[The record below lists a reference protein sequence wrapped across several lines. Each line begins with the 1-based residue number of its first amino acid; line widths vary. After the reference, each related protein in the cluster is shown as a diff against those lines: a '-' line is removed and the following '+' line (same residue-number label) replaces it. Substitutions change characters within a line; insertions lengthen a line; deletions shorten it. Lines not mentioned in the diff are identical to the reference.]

1 MEETTKKTHIFN
13 KIEDYI
19 SFGLLFLL
27 VALLLIEAVLRK
39 TINGSVGA
47 SHYIELILI
56 WLCFISAVITS
67 REKKHLAMSAGIDS
81 VKEPYKTI
89 IELIISFLCIF
100 ILTSLSFISIHYV
113 FQAFFPEDTIGIF
126 PLIPVL
132 LIIPVCVIIMAVR
145 AIIHIKKRIISL
157 IPVITGILF
166 GLLYSAESIVSG
178 INAIIIY
185 IGEITGNP
193 DSYSLVPIF
202 MEDLQFT
209 IRETLFPI
217 VQIVSI
223 PLLAVLIVSTF
234 LGTPI
239 FIVLSGVT
247 LILFNMDLTGAIIAI
262 PDQAFIILSNFTIPA
277 IPLFALTGFFLS
289 ESKAGERITG
299 FAKSFLGWI
308 PGGLVIVCVVVMS
321 FFTSFTGGSGVA
333 ILAVGGLLSSI
344 LVKADYDKKYS
355 HGLITGAGS
364 VGILFVPS
372 LPIIIYGVISGTILT
387 GANALRIEEIFVG
400 AFIPWLLLI
409 IALSITGVIYAKE
422 HKVETVPFEK
432 KNLVPSLINSLGEIL
447 LPVVIL
453 LSYLSGFTTIV
464 ETGAM
469 AVFYVFILYVFIR
482 KEIKIKDIPRI
493 LKKCVPII
501 GGILIIIS
509 MAKSLSNY
517 IIDARIAEFLVTWM
531 QTNISNKYVFL
542 LLLNIALLIT
552 GCLMDIFSAILVV
565 VPLIIP
571 LGMAYGIAP
580 VHLAIIFIIN
590 LQLGYLTPPVGLN
603 LFLASYRF
611 EEPLPNIYKNIVP
624 FFLIMLGV
632 VLLVTYVPFF
642 STGLPAL
649 LGY

>member
-1 MEETTKKTHIFN
+1 MEETAKKTSIFN
-13 KIEDYI
+13 KIEDYL

-39 TINGSVGA
+39 TVNASIGA
-47 SHYIELILI
+47 AHYIKLILI
-56 WLCFISAVITS
+56 WLCFVSAVITS
-67 REKKHLAMSAGIDS
+67 REKKHLAMSAGIES
-81 VKEPYKTI
+81 IKEPFRGI
-89 IELIISFLCIF
+89 IQLVISFFCVF
-100 ILTSLSFISIHYV
+100 ILTALSFVSIHYV
-113 FQAFFPEDTIGIF
+113 FQAFFPEDTIGIL
-126 PLIPVL
+126 PLIPFL
-132 LIIPVCVIIMAVR
+132 LIIPVCMIIMAVR
-145 AIIHIKKRIISL
+145 AIIQIKKGALSL
-157 IPVITGILF
+157 IPIMAGILF
-166 GLLYSAESIVSG
+166 GILYSAESIVSG
-178 INAIIIY
+178 INSIIIY
-185 IGEITGNP
+185 FGEITGNP
-193 DSYSLVPIF
+193 DSYSMVPLF
-202 MEDLQFT
+202 LEDLQFT
-209 IRETLFPI
+209 IRETLLPVIGVFS
-217 VQIVSI
+217 V
-223 PLLAVLIVSTF
+223 PLLIILIASTF

-247 LILFNMDLTGAIIAI
+247 LILFNMDLFGAVVAI
-262 PDQAFIILSNFTIPA
+262 PDQAYVILSNFTIPA

-289 ESKAGERITG
+289 ESKAGQRITE

-308 PGGLVIVCVVVMS
+308 PGGLVIVCVIVMS

-333 ILAVGGLLSSI
+333 ILAVGSLLSSVLI
-344 LVKADYDKKYS
+344 NAEYEKKFSLGLV
-355 HGLITGAGS
+355 TGAGS

-372 LPIIIYGVISGTILT
+372 LPIIIYGVVAGTILT
-387 GANALRIEEIFVG
+387 GSNALQIEEIFVG
-400 AFIPWLLLI
+400 AFIPWILLV
-409 IALSITGVIYAKE
+409 IALSVSGIIYAKK
-422 HKVETVPFEK
+422 HKVETVKFEK
-432 KNLVPSLINSLGEIL
+432 RNLIPSLVNSLGEIM
-447 LPVVIL
+447 LPFIIL
-453 LSYLSGFTTIV
+453 FSYLSGFTTIV

-469 AVFYVFILYVFIR
+469 AVLYVFVLYVIIR
-482 KEIKIKDIPRI
+482 KEVKLHDIPGI

-531 QTNISNKYVFL
+531 QTNISNKYLFL

-611 EEPLPNIYKNIVP
+611 EEPLPNIYKNIIP

-632 VLLVTYVPFF
+632 VLLVTYIPFF
-642 STGLPAL
+642 STALPGL